1 VPDRKSNSGYN
12 AAPEP
17 ATERHLRFELRAT
30 NWRSYVPIVD
40 VLERYRRDDF
50 GRDLIAGTIVCV
62 ITVPQAIAYA
72 FLAGL
77 PPEAGLYACLAP
89 LVIYA
94 VLGSSRHLAVGP
106 VAIAALMV
114 AAAVGQYAGP
124 HGRSHLEISIILCLQ
139 AGIFLWLL
147 RLMQMGGLVNLL
159 SHPVITGFVN
169 AAAFLIIVSQIPAF
183 TGIGPGAADDPF
195 NQLAD
200 LAGRW
205 EEINVISIAI
215 GIGALAGLWGV
226 NRYGVAL
233 LRLFWPDIPDEH
245 PVSRVGPLVV
255 AVIAAGIVAMWQL
268 DVHFGVAIVGFIPP
282 GLPSFTLPL
291 FDWRLWVDVAP
302 SAAMIA
308 VVAYVESYSIG
319 TTLATR
325 QRTRVN
331 AHQELIALGAA
342 NIGAAFTGAYPVA
355 GSFSRSSVNFQ
366 AGGRTQ
372 VSSLVCAA
380 IIVLTLLFLTPLFAV
395 LPHAVLAAIV
405 VFSVLGI
412 VDLHSARRHWRVYRE
427 DSITEL
433 VTLATVVMFGVETG
447 LLTGVALSIA
457 FFVRTSSRPHIAIV
471 GRIANTEHFRSARR
485 YSVETFLHVAAIRID
500 ENVYFANAN
509 QIESKLL
516 KIVQRRPGT
525 RHVLLVM
532 SAVNMIDVS
541 GLEMFY
547 RFNQNISA
555 MGIKLHLSEV
565 KGPVM
570 EQFEAT
576 DFVMQLSGSVFFT
589 TDQAMRDLADR
600 P

>member
-1 VPDRKSNSGYN
+1 M
-12 AAPEP
+12 
-17 ATERHLRFELRAT
+17 
-30 NWRSYVPIVD
+30 D
-40 VLERYRRDDF
+40 VVQGYRRA
-50 GRDLIAGTIVCV
+50 DLGHDLTAGIIVGV

-77 PPEAGLYACLAP
+77 PPQAGLYACLAP

-114 AAAVGQYAGP
+114 AATVGQYAPAYGQ
-124 HGRSHLEISIILCLQ
+124 SHLDISIVLCLQ
-139 AGIFLWLL
+139 AGIILLLL
-147 RLMQMGGLVNLL
+147 RVLQMGGLVNLL

-169 AAAFLIIVSQIPAF
+169 AAAFLIIVSQVPAF
-183 TGIGPGAADDPF
+183 TGIGPGSADDPF
-195 NQLAD
+195 NQLAE

-205 EEINVISIAI
+205 QEINVTSIAI
-215 GIGALAGLWGV
+215 GFAAMATLWAV
-226 NRYGVAL
+226 SRYGVMA
-233 LRLFWPDIPDEH
+233 LRLVLPDIGDEH
-245 PVSRVGPLVV
+245 PVSRIGPIVV
-255 AVIAAGIVAMWQL
+255 AVLAAGAVAVWQL
-268 DVHFGVAIVGFIPP
+268 DVQFGVAVVGFVPP

-319 TTLATR
+319 ATLATR

-342 NIGAAFTGAYPVA
+342 NLGAAFTGAYPVA
-355 GSFSRSSVNFQ
+355 GSFSRSTVNYQ

-380 IIVLTLLFLTPLFAV
+380 VVVLTLLFLTPVFAV
-395 LPHAVLAAIV
+395 LPHSVLAAIV
-405 VFSVLGI
+405 VFSVVGI
-412 VDLHSARRHWRVYRE
+412 VDLSSALRHWRVYRE

-433 VTLATVVMFGVETG
+433 ATLITVILFGVETG
-447 LLTGVALSIA
+447 LITGVALSIA

-471 GRIANTEHFRSARR
+471 GRIENTEHFRSARR
-485 YSVETFLHVAAIRID
+485 YSVETFPHVAAIRID

-509 QIESKLL
+509 QIENKLL
-516 KIVQRRPGT
+516 KLVQRRPGT
-525 RHVLLVM
+525 KHVLLVM
-532 SAVNMIDVS
+532 SAVNMIDIS

-547 RFNQNISA
+547 RYNQNLA
-555 MGIKLHLSEV
+555 DMGIKLHLSEV

-576 DFVMQLSGSVFFT
+576 DFVMRLAGSVFFT
-589 TDQAMRDLADR
+589 TDQAMRDLAER

>member
-1 VPDRKSNSGYN
+1 M
-12 AAPEP
+12 
-17 ATERHLRFELRAT
+17 RFRLRAD

-40 VLERYRRDDF
+40 VLQRYRRADF
-50 GRDLIAGTIVCV
+50 GHDLTAGVIVAV

-77 PPEAGLYACLAP
+77 PPQAGLYACLAP

-94 VLGSSRHLAVGP
+94 ALGSSRHLAVGP

-114 AAAVGQYAGP
+114 AATIGQYAAAYDQ
-124 HGRSHLEISIILCLQ
+124 SHLEISIVLCLQ
-139 AGIFLWLL
+139 AGIILWLL
-147 RLMQMGGLVNLL
+147 RLLQMGGLVNLL

-169 AAAFLIIVSQIPAF
+169 AAAFLIIVSQLPAF
-183 TGIGPGAADDPF
+183 TGIGPGSADDPF

-205 EEINVISIAI
+205 QEINAVSIAI
-215 GIGALAGLWGV
+215 GIGALAGLLLVG
-226 NRYGVAL
+226 RYGVTV
-233 LRLFWPDIPDEH
+233 LRLLMPDVADEH
-245 PVSRVGPLVV
+245 PVSRLGPMVV
-255 AVIAAGIVAMWQL
+255 AVLAAGVVALWQL
-268 DVHFGVAIVGFIPP
+268 DTGFGVAVVGYVPP
-282 GLPSFTLPL
+282 GLPSFTVPS
-291 FDWRLWVDVAP
+291 FNWPLWVDVAP
-302 SAAMIA
+302 AATMIA

-319 TTLATR
+319 TTLAAR

-355 GSFSRSSVNFQ
+355 GSFSRSSVNYQ

-372 VSSLVCAA
+372 VSSLICAA
-380 IIVLTLLFLTPLFAV
+380 VIVLSLLFLTPLFAL
-395 LPHAVLAAIV
+395 LPHAALAAIV
-405 VFSVLGI
+405 VVSVVGI
-412 VDLHSARRHWRVYRE
+412 VDFSSARRHWRVYRE

-433 VTLATVVMFGVETG
+433 VTLVTVVLFGVETG
-447 LLTGVALSIA
+447 LITGVALSIA

-485 YSVETFLHVAAIRID
+485 YSVETFPHVAAIRID

-509 QIESKLL
+509 QIENKLL
-516 KIVQRRPGT
+516 KLVQRRPGT

-547 RFNQNISA
+547 RFNQNVSA

-576 DFVMQLSGSVFFT
+576 DFVMQLTGSVFFT
-589 TDQAMRDLADR
+589 TDQAMRDLAER
-600 P
+600 T

>member
-1 VPDRKSNSGYN
+1 
-12 AAPEP
+12 
-17 ATERHLRFELRAT
+17 
-30 NWRSYVPIVD
+30 VD
-40 VLERYRRDDF
+40 VVQRYRREDF
-50 GRDLIAGTIVCV
+50 GHDLTAGAIVGV

-77 PPEAGLYACLAP
+77 PPQAGLYACLAP

-114 AAAVGQYAGP
+114 AATVGQYAPAYGQ
-124 HGRSHLEISIILCLQ
+124 SHLDISIVLCLQ
-139 AGIFLWLL
+139 AGIILWLL
-147 RLMQMGGLVNLL
+147 RLLQMGGLVNLL

-169 AAAFLIIVSQIPAF
+169 AAALLIIVSQLPAF
-183 TGIGPGAADDPF
+183 TGIGPGSADDPF
-195 NQLAD
+195 HQLTE

-205 EEINVISIAI
+205 QEINVTSIAI
-215 GIGALAGLWGV
+215 GVGALAGLWGV
-226 NRYGVAL
+226 SRYGVRA
-233 LRLFWPDIPDEH
+233 LRLVRPDVPDEH
-245 PVSRVGPLVV
+245 PVSRIGPLVV
-255 AVIAAGIVAMWQL
+255 AAVAAAVVAVWQL
-268 DVHFGVAIVGFIPP
+268 DVIFDVAVVGFVPP
-282 GLPSFTLPL
+282 GLPRFTLPL

-319 TTLATR
+319 ATLATR

-355 GSFSRSSVNFQ
+355 GSFSRSSVNYQ

-372 VSSLVCAA
+372 VSSLVCAMV
-380 IIVLTLLFLTPLFAV
+380 IVLTLLFFTPLFAV
-395 LPHAVLAAIV
+395 LPHSALAAIV

-412 VDLHSARRHWRVYRE
+412 VDVTSAYRHWRVYPE
-427 DSITEL
+427 DSITEI
-433 VTLATVVMFGVETG
+433 VTLATVVLFGVETG
-447 LLTGVALSIA
+447 LITGVALSIA

-471 GRIANTEHFRSARR
+471 GRIENTEHFRSANR
-485 YSVETFLHVAAIRID
+485 YSVETFPHVAAIRID

-509 QIESKLL
+509 QIENKLL
-516 KIVQRRPGT
+516 KLVQRRPGT

-532 SAVNMIDVS
+532 SAVNMIDIS

-547 RFNQNISA
+547 RFNQNLSDMA
-555 MGIKLHLSEV
+555 MKLHLSEV

-576 DFVMQLSGSVFFT
+576 DFVMRLTGSVFFT
-589 TDQAMRDLADR
+589 TDQAMRDLAER

>member
-1 VPDRKSNSGYN
+1 
-12 AAPEP
+12 
-17 ATERHLRFELRAT
+17 LRFEPSPT
-30 NWRSYVPIVD
+30 NWRVYVPILD
-40 VLERYRRDDF
+40 VFRNYRRE
-50 GRDLIAGTIVCV
+50 DLAHDLTAGIIVGI

-114 AAAVGQYAGP
+114 AATVGQYAP
-124 HGRSHLEISIILCLQ
+124 AHQYSHLQISIVLCVQ
-139 AGIFLWLL
+139 AGLVLWLL
-147 RLMQMGGLVNLL
+147 RLLQMGGLVNLL

-169 AAAFLIIVSQIPAF
+169 AAALLIIISQIPAF

-195 NQLAD
+195 NQLID
-200 LAGRW
+200 LARRW
-205 EEINVISIAI
+205 EEVNALSVVL
-215 GIGALAGLWGV
+215 GVGAFAGLWGV
-226 NRYGVAL
+226 SRHAVGF
-233 LRLFWPDIPDEH
+233 LRLLGFDVPDEH
-245 PVSRVGPLVV
+245 PASRIGPLVV
-255 AVIAAGIVAMWQL
+255 ALLGGTAVAVWQL
-268 DVHFGVAIVGFIPP
+268 DIRLDVAVVGFVPP
-282 GLPSFTLPL
+282 GLPALTVPVL
-291 FDWRLWVDVAP
+291 DWRLWVDVAP

-325 QRTRVN
+325 QRTRIN
-331 AHQELIALGAA
+331 SHQELIALGAS
-342 NIGAAFTGAYPVA
+342 NLGAAFTGAYPVA
-355 GSFSRSSVNFQ
+355 GSFSRSSVNYQ

-372 VSSLVCAA
+372 VSSLICAGVIA
-380 IIVLTLLFLTPLFAV
+380 LMLLFLTPLFAF

-412 VDLHSARRHWRVYRE
+412 VDLRSARRHWRVYRE
-427 DSITEL
+427 DSVTEL
-433 VTLATVVMFGVETG
+433 ATLMTVLAFGVETG
-447 LLTGVALSIA
+447 LITGVALSIA
-457 FFVRTSSRPHIAIV
+457 FFVRTSSRPHIALV
-471 GRIANTEHFRSARR
+471 GRIGDSEHFRSERR
-485 YSVETFLHVAAIRID
+485 YSVQTFPHVAPIRID

-509 QIESKLL
+509 QIENKLL
-516 KIVQRRPGT
+516 KLVQRRSET

-532 SAVNMIDVS
+532 SAVNMIDIS

-547 RFNQNISA
+547 RFNQNLAA

-570 EQFEAT
+570 RQFEAT
-576 DFVMQLSGSVFFT
+576 DFVTMVTGSVFFT
-589 TDQAMRDLADR
+589 TDQAMRDLAER
-600 P
+600 T